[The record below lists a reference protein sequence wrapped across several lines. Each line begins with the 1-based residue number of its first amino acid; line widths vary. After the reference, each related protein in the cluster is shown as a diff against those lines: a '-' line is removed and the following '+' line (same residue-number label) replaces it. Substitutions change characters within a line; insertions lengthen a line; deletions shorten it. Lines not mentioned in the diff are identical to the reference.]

1 MARTT
6 RAVVAI
12 KAAKNTRERLSSI
25 QELFREVN
33 SMRMLNH
40 PNIVKLLEVTE
51 SEETLIIVMEC
62 TSVGE
67 TCSPTW
73 KPKARSA
80 HTTR

>member
-12 KAAKNTRERLSSI
+12 KVAKNTRERLSSI

-51 SEETLIIVMEC
+51 SEETLIIVMEYLSGRDLF
-62 TSVGE
+62 THLE
-67 TCSPTW
+67 
-73 KPKARSA
+73 A
-80 HTTR
+80 

>member
-12 KAAKNTRERLSSI
+12 KVAKNTRERLSSI

-51 SEETLIIVMEC
+51 SEETLIIVMEYLSGRDLF
-62 TSVGE
+62 THLES
-67 TCSPTW
+67 
-73 KPKARSA
+73 
-80 HTTR
+80 

>member
-12 KAAKNTRERLSSI
+12 KVAKNTRERLSSI

-51 SEETLIIVMEC
+51 SEETLIIVMVYLSGRDLFTHLE
-62 TSVGE
+62 
-67 TCSPTW
+67 
-73 KPKARSA
+73 A
-80 HTTR
+80 

>member
-12 KAAKNTRERLSSI
+12 KVAKNTRERPSSI

-51 SEETLIIVMEC
+51 SEETLIIVMEYLSGRDLF
-62 TSVGE
+62 THLE
-67 TCSPTW
+67 
-73 KPKARSA
+73 A
-80 HTTR
+80 

>member
-12 KAAKNTRERLSSI
+12 KVAKNTRERLSSI

-51 SEETLIIVMEC
+51 SEETLIIVMEYLSGRDLC
-62 TSVGE
+62 THLE
-67 TCSPTW
+67 
-73 KPKARSA
+73 A
-80 HTTR
+80 